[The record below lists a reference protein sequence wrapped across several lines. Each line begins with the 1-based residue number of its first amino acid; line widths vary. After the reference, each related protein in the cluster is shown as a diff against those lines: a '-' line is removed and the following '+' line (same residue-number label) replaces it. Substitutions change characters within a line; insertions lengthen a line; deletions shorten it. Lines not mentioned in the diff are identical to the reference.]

1 MHPLNYWRR
10 RLPRSKVLELFKLWL
25 AETSAARA
33 AEISGVS
40 RLTALRHYRRFRACV
55 AITAPQV
62 GQLGEAEV
70 DECYFGLEQRKGEGV
85 AHKRGRSY
93 EGKVVVLGAVDR
105 VTGQGVAETASSIKG
120 PSLVSFVAR
129 KVREGARVV
138 TDGFRGYLGLKKAGF
153 IHSQVNHAKGI
164 WKRGDGHTNRVE
176 NLWRQVRRRLTCY
189 NGAFLRW
196 KDRFKTFL
204 REAVFFFNFRGTA
217 ARTAALGVDSLGG

>member
-1 MHPLNYWRR
+1 MHPLNYHRR
-10 RLPRSKVLELFKLWL
+10 RLPRGKVLELFKLWL

-33 AEISGVS
+33 AEISGVA
-40 RLTALRHYRRFRACV
+40 RLTALRRYRHFRACV
-55 AITAPQV
+55 AITAPRI

-70 DECYFGLEQRKGEGV
+70 DECYFGLEQRKAEGV
-85 AHKRGRSY
+85 GHKRGRSY

-105 VTGQGVAETASSIKG
+105 NTGQGVAETASSIKG
-120 PSLVSFVAR
+120 PSLVSFVVR
-129 KVREGARVV
+129 KVKEGAKVV
-138 TDGFRGYLGLKKAGF
+138 TDGFKGYLGLKNAGF

-217 ARTAALGVDSLGG
+217 ARTAALGVNSLGA

>member
-1 MHPLNYWRR
+1 MHPLNSWRR
-10 RLPRSKVLELFKLWL
+10 RLPRSKVLELFNLWL
-25 AETSAARA
+25 AETSGARA

-55 AITAPQV
+55 AISAPRINQI
-62 GQLGEAEV
+62 GEAEV
-70 DECYFGLEQRKGEGV
+70 DECYFGLQQRKGEGV
-85 AHKRGRSY
+85 GHKRGRSL

-105 VTGQGVAETASSIKG
+105 QTGQAVAETAANAKG
-120 PSLVSFVAR
+120 ESLLTFVAR
-129 KVREGARVV
+129 KVKEGSRVV
-138 TDGFRGYLGLKKAGF
+138 TDGFKGYLGLKRIGF
-153 IHSQVNHAKGI
+153 NHSQVNHAKGI

-196 KDRFKTFL
+196 KDRFKVFL

-217 ARTAALGVDSLGG
+217 ARRAALGVDSLGR

>member
-25 AETSAARA
+25 AETSGARA

-40 RLTALRHYRRFRACV
+40 RLTALRHYRRFRACI
-55 AITAPQV
+55 AISAPKIDQI
-62 GQLGEAEV
+62 GEAEV

-105 VTGQGVAETASSIKG
+105 QTGLGVAETTSSIKA
-120 PSLVSFVAR
+120 PSLLSFVAR
-129 KVREGARVV
+129 KVREGSKVI
-138 TDGFRGYLGLKKAGF
+138 TDGFKGYLGLGKIGF
-153 IHSQVNHAKGI
+153 KHSQVNHAKGI

-204 REAVFFFNFRGTA
+204 KEAVFFFNFRGTA
-217 ARTAALGVDSLGG
+217 ARMSALGVDSLRS

>member
-1 MHPLNYWRR
+1 MHPLNYRRR
-10 RLPRSKVLELFKLWL
+10 RLPKSKVLELFKLWL
-25 AETSAARA
+25 AETSGARA
-33 AEISGVS
+33 AEISGVA
-40 RLTALRHYRRFRACV
+40 RLTALRHFRRFRACV

-85 AHKRGRSY
+85 GHKRGRSY

-138 TDGFRGYLGLKKAGF
+138 TDGFRGYLGLKNAGF

-204 REAVFFFNFRGTA
+204 KEAVFFFNFRGTA
-217 ARTAALGVDSLGG
+217 ARTAALGVDSLGS

>member
-1 MHPLNYWRR
+1 
-10 RLPRSKVLELFKLWL
+10 LELFKLWL

-33 AEISGVS
+33 AEISGVA
-40 RLTALRHYRRFRACV
+40 RLTALRRYRHFRACV
-55 AITAPQV
+55 AITAPRI

-70 DECYFGLEQRKGEGV
+70 DECYFGLEQRKAEGV
-85 AHKRGRSY
+85 GHKRGRSY

-105 VTGQGVAETASSIKG
+105 NTGQGVAETASNIKG
-120 PSLVSFVAR
+120 PSLVSFVVR
-129 KVREGARVV
+129 KVKEGAKVV
-138 TDGFRGYLGLKKAGF
+138 TDGFKGYLGLKNAGF

-217 ARTAALGVDSLGG
+217 ARTAALGVNSLNT